1 MRMEGIVEARF
12 VGIDVGKA
20 RCRTAI
26 MDHKGVI
33 VDEFSFENTPRG
45 IDELMGRLYERDS
58 VVMESTGN
66 LWLNIYNTLDS
77 KGIRV
82 VLANPIR

>member
-1 MRMEGIVEARF
+1 
-12 VGIDVGKA
+12 
-20 RCRTAI
+20 
-26 MDHKGVI
+26 
-33 VDEFSFENTPRG
+33 
-45 IDELMGRLYERDS
+45 
-58 VVMESTGN
+58 VMESTGN